1 MAETAGRIK
10 KSSAR
15 SRTETI
21 SLGLPPTNARSAPA
35 DRRML
40 CMGRLLTLDTRI
52 DQGIGELEKEHG
64 DRDGQ
69 HQEREDLADDIVQ
82 YLLKKGIIV
91 RRMKSYDLPEW
102 IRVSV
107 GTPEQNERFLEVLKE
122 ALIKFGEKS
131 A

>member
-1 MAETAGRIK
+1 
-10 KSSAR
+10 
-15 SRTETI
+15 
-21 SLGLPPTNARSAPA
+21 
-35 DRRML
+35 
-40 CMGRLLTLDTRI
+40 MGSEMCI
-52 DQGIGELEKEHG
+52 
-64 DRDGQ
+64 RDSFITVKVGP
-69 HQEREDLADDIVQ
+69 HADDIVQ

-131 A
+131 S